1 MNMRTSDR
9 FSRKL
14 LFSLFVFQAAALT
27 ATLVASCSG
36 LPPSAKRETLTFG
49 TLAPNEIAG
58 LIYIAQDTQLF
69 ANNGLDVAVKD
80 FDTGVT
86 VTDALLRRDIDIG
99 LSAEFPFVAK
109 ALAKEDVS
117 IMGTVDQASYFY
129 LFARKDEGI
138 AGIQDLKG
146 RRIGTSRGTITDFY
160 LGRFLELNHMAV
172 KDVVLVDVSP
182 SQIVDALNDGIV
194 DAVVAWSTFA
204 KQIRQQKG
212 SEVTEWQVQSGQAS
226 YAVVSARNDW
236 IGSHGDTIHRFL
248 KSLYEASKIVADK
261 PAEAKS
267 IVQREMGYDNASIES
282 AWAEHK
288 FGLTLEQPLILAM
301 EDETRWLISNGLTD
315 AETVPNYLDF
325 IYADGLRSVYPQAVT
340 ISGEQK

>member
-1 MNMRTSDR
+1 MRTSDR

-14 LFSLFVFQAAALT
+14 LFSLFVLQAAALT
-27 ATLVASCSG
+27 ATLVVSCSG
-36 LPPSAKRETLTFG
+36 TPPAAKRETLTFG

-58 LIYIAQDTQLF
+58 LIYIAQDKQLF
-69 ANNGLDVAVKD
+69 AQNGLDVVTKD
-80 FDTGVT
+80 YDTGVT
-86 VTDALLRRDIDIG
+86 VTDALLTGDIDVG
-99 LSAEFPFVAK
+99 LSAEFPFIAK

-117 IMGTVDQASYFY
+117 IIGTVDQFSYFY
-129 LFARKDEGI
+129 LFALKDKGI
-138 AGIQDLKG
+138 AGVQDLKG
-146 RRIGTSRGTITDFY
+146 KRIGTSRGTITDFY
-160 LGRFLELNHMAV
+160 LGRFLELNHMTFE
-172 KDVVLVDVSP
+172 DVVLVDVSP
-182 SQIVDALNDGIV
+182 SQIVDAMNNGTV

-212 SEVTEWQVQSGQAS
+212 SGVIEWQVQSGQAS
-226 YAVVSARNDW
+226 YAVLAARNDW
-236 IGSHGDTIHRFL
+236 IVSHGETIRRFL
-248 KSLYEASKIVADK
+248 KSLYEASKIVAGQ

-267 IVQREMGYDNASIES
+267 IVQKEMGYDNASIES

-301 EDETRWLISNGLTD
+301 EDETRWLIGNGLTD

-325 IYADGLRSVYPQAVT
+325 IYVDGLRSVYPQAVT